1 MVEEEEET
9 AVGLEHQQ
17 QLGFRSSSTDMEQEG
32 QKRETGKTD
41 LQSSNI
47 PVLCANN
54 CGFFGSPATNNLCSK
69 CYKDYFLSKSKAS
82 METLVIPPALES
94 KRVDEKPSG
103 DDGIAK
109 SVNSSEE
116 GATSEGG
123 APLPKKNPNRC
134 SFCNKR
140 VGLMGFTCRCG
151 EVFCSI
157 HRYSDEHNCAY
168 DYRAAAQ
175 DAIAK
180 ANPVV
185 KTDKVEKI

>member
-1 MVEEEEET
+1 MVEEEET
-9 AVGLEHQQ
+9 AVGLEQQQ
-17 QLGFRSSSTDMEQEG
+17 QLGFRSSSSTDMEQEG

-54 CGFFGSPATNNLCSK
+54 CGFFGIPATNNLCSK

-109 SVNSSEE
+109 SMSSSEE
-116 GATSEGG
+116 GATSEG

-140 VGLMGFTCRCG
+140 VGLMGFKCRCG

-157 HRYSDEHNCAY
+157 HRYSDKHNCAY